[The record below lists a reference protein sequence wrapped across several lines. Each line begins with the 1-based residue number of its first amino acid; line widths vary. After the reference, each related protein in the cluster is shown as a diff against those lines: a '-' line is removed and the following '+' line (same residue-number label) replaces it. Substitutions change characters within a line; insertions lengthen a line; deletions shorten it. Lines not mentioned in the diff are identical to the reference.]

1 MTSAPKSAK
10 SWPQKGPAR
19 SWSAIESRPPACCQ
33 PEGERRPHLHSQAMV
48 ALPASVEIVEVSPR
62 DGLQND
68 QVQLPTSEKIALIER
83 AVAAGIRRVE
93 VASFVSPR
101 RVPQMADAEAVI
113 AGLPT
118 GTGVTYT
125 GLVLN
130 ERGAERALTTGLD
143 EWNFV
148 VAASDTFNV
157 RNQGVPT
164 GESIKAFTRI
174 AAMAAGARVNTSVV
188 ISTAFGCP
196 FEGEVPVARMA
207 EVVRAVA
214 DAGAAE
220 ISLADTIG
228 VAVPTDVT
236 ERVEVARQAAPHV
249 AQRVHF
255 HNTRNTG
262 LANVVAAVSA
272 GVGAIDASLGGIGGC
287 PFAPAATGNVPTED
301 VVYLLERMGVRT
313 GLSLPALLDAV
324 RWLDGVLGR
333 PTPGMLVKAGLFPP
347 RPAV

>member
-1 MTSAPKSAK
+1 MA
-10 SWPQKGPAR
+10 
-19 SWSAIESRPPACCQ
+19 
-33 PEGERRPHLHSQAMV
+33 

-68 QVQLPTSEKIALIER
+68 QVHLPTADKIALIER
-83 AVAAGIRRVE
+83 AVAAGVRRIE
-93 VASFVSPR
+93 VASFVNPK

-113 AGLPT
+113 AGLPAHN
-118 GTGVTYT
+118 GVRYT

-130 ERGAERALTTGLD
+130 ERGAERALAAGLG

-148 VAASDTFNV
+148 VAASNTFSV

-164 GESIKAFTRI
+164 ADSLKAFTRI
-174 AAMAAGARVNTSVV
+174 AAMAGDAKVNTTVV
-188 ISTAFGCP
+188 ISTSFGCP
-196 FEGEVPVARMA
+196 FEGEVPVARVV
-207 EVVRAVA
+207 EVVRALA
-214 DAGAAE
+214 DAGPTE

-236 ERVEVARQAAPHV
+236 ERLDATRRAAPHV
-249 AQRVHF
+249 ALRAHF

-262 LANVVAAVSA
+262 LANVAAAVAA
-272 GVGAIDASLGGIGGC
+272 GVGALDASLGGIGGC

-301 VVYLLERMGVRT
+301 VVYLLERMGVHT

-333 PTPGMLVKAGLFPP
+333 PTPGMLVKAGPFPP
-347 RPAV
+347 ATAFLPPATAF